1 MLTDASDDDDPF
13 AFVEPSFVND
23 EERAWFR
30 AVMRPQIDALRDT
43 LDALKDAIK
52 GRDELISDL
61 VRAGRR
67 ALGASF
73 DEPAYR
79 ALVASAPIETI
90 RRMCDDFRQ
99 LGDGL
104 RTIPLKP
111 PAAVAD
117 GPILN

>member
-1 MLTDASDDDDPF
+1 MLTDASYDDDPF
-13 AFVEPSFVND
+13 AFVEPSFVNE

-30 AVMRPQIDALRDT
+30 AVMRPQLDDIARQTAALRDAT
-43 LDALKDAIK
+43 K

-79 ALVASAPIETI
+79 ALVASAPIATI
-90 RRMCDDFRQ
+90 RRMRDDFRA

-104 RTIPLKP
+104 RTIPTKP